1 MAEAPM
7 SVRRF
12 HIRCGENPLQGCVM
26 EEQTM
31 HEAVVAWLERH
42 PELTTCA
49 SEISVVARD
58 EETGEETRF
67 RFFLDTGGTPT

>member
-12 HIRCGENPLQGCVM
+12 HIRRCEHPLHGCIV

-31 HEAVVAWLERH
+31 HEAAVAWLERH
-42 PELTTCA
+42 PELATCA
-49 SEISVVARD
+49 SEIRIVARD

-67 RFFLDTGGTPT
+67 HFFLDTGGTPT